1 MFNQSL
7 YKDAKRN
14 KMKKVIKKK
23 AETKA
28 AEAPEVLP
36 FQEENMK
43 PAEERKKKAIK
54 PKAKDPD
61 PELKVNPKKEEAKE
75 VKAPRKKKPSKE
87 DGEVTNKTQK
97 GASKY
102 IYPENCKEYTDRKK
116 FRATVRTKLAAYER
130 KLSVLDQASAEYKK
144 LAKEA
149 ESYQKEVMAI

>member
-1 MFNQSL
+1 
-7 YKDAKRN
+7 
-14 KMKKVIKKK
+14 MKKVIKKK
-23 AETKA
+23 AEIKA

-43 PAEERKKKAIK
+43 PAEERKKKVIK

-75 VKAPRKKKPSKE
+75 VKASKKEEAKEVKAPKAKKKPSKE

-130 KLSVLDQASAEYKK
+130 KLSVLDQASEEYKK

>member
-1 MFNQSL
+1 
-7 YKDAKRN
+7 
-14 KMKKVIKKK
+14 MKKVIKKK

-43 PAEERKKKAIK
+43 PAEERKKVIK

-61 PELKVNPKKEEAKE
+61 PELKVNPKKEEAKD
-75 VKAPRKKKPSKE
+75 VKASKTKKKPSKE

-130 KLSVLDQASAEYKK
+130 KLSVLDQASAEYKA
-144 LAKEA
+144 LLKEA

>member
-1 MFNQSL
+1 
-7 YKDAKRN
+7 
-14 KMKKVIKKK
+14 MKKVIKKK

-43 PAEERKKKAIK
+43 PAEERKKVIKK

-75 VKAPRKKKPSKE
+75 EAKSSKVKKEKKPKKE

-102 IYPENCKEYTDRKK
+102 IYPEDCKEYTDRKK
-116 FRATVRTKLAAYER
+116 FRSTVRTKLAAYER
-130 KLSVLDQASAEYKK
+130 KLSVLDQASEEYKK

>member
-1 MFNQSL
+1 
-7 YKDAKRN
+7 
-14 KMKKVIKKK
+14 MKKVIKKK

-43 PAEERKKKAIK
+43 PAEERKKKVIK

-61 PELKVNPKKEEAKE
+61 PELKVNPKKEEAKD
-75 VKAPRKKKPSKE
+75 VKASKKEEAKDVKASKTKKKPSKE

-130 KLSVLDQASAEYKK
+130 KLSVLDQASEEYKK

>member
-1 MFNQSL
+1 
-7 YKDAKRN
+7 
-14 KMKKVIKKK
+14 MKKVIKKK

-43 PAEERKKKAIK
+43 PAEERKKVIKK

-75 VKAPRKKKPSKE
+75 VKAPKTTKKKSKE

-102 IYPENCKEYTDRKK
+102 IYPEDCKEYTARKK

-130 KLSVLDQASAEYKK
+130 KLSVLDQASAEYKA

>member
-1 MFNQSL
+1 
-7 YKDAKRN
+7 
-14 KMKKVIKKK
+14 MKKVIKKK

-43 PAEERKKKAIK
+43 PAEERKKAIKK

-61 PELKVNPKKEEAKE
+61 PELKINPKKEEAKE
-75 VKAPRKKKPSKE
+75 VKAPKTKKKPSKE

-130 KLSVLDQASAEYKK
+130 KLSVMDQASAEYKA
-144 LAKEA
+144 LLKEA